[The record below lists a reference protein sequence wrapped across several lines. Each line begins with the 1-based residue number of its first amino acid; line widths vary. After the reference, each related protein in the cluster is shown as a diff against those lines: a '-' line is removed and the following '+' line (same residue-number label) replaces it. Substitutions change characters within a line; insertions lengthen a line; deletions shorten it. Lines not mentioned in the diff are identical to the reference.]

1 MAGALYEHGAEL
13 PRLGLCFRLDNIRE
27 YAEVIQEEWPELLDL
42 SLPTRFPRH
51 LLDRSGFTCV
61 DAFAWSCIT
70 ATLRDGFGLCDV
82 LSMCFSRSVFHFA
95 VLKIYTHTPEKKPVG
110 LLGTLIL
117 LSLFCYPLAWITMHG
132 NVNSALRLR
141 RWLLKTCPILN
152 TPPLSGP
159 SRTECCNLCPAHQ
172 NEC

>member
-1 MAGALYEHGAEL
+1 MVGALYEYGAEL
-13 PRLGLCFRLDNIRE
+13 PRLGLCFILDNIRE

-42 SLPTRFPRH
+42 SLPARFPRH
-51 LLDRSGFTCV
+51 LLDRRSGFTCV

-95 VLKIYTHTPEKKPVG
+95 VLKIFSPPHPPHPQ
-110 LLGTLIL
+110 IL
-117 LSLFCYPLAWITMHG
+117 LSTCMDNNAWKCKPCFRGLF
-132 NVNSALRLR
+132 
-141 RWLLKTCPILN
+141 KTCPILN

-172 NEC
+172 NEW